1 MKKLIYRI
9 PSIVLPILGLLQLFF
24 LYCSLYPVTDV
35 TYMDE
40 YIQDHSIAYAVLGVL
55 SVVLGILGFWL
66 KYKVVPI
73 QLIAFA
79 IFVYSQYI
87 LPPNVTAP

>member
-55 SVVLGILGFWL
+55 SVILGILGFWL

>member
-55 SVVLGILGFWL
+55 SVVLGIVGFWL

>member
-55 SVVLGILGFWL
+55 SVILGILGFWL

-79 IFVYSQYI
+79 IFVYSLYI

>member
-1 MKKLIYRI
+1 MKRKIYLI
-9 PSIVLPILGLLQLFF
+9 PSIVLSLLGFLQLFF
-24 LYCSLYPVTDV
+24 IYCSLYPVTDV

-55 SVVLGILGFWL
+55 SVILGILGFWL

>member
-40 YIQDHSIAYAVLGVL
+40 YIQDHSIAYAVLAVL

-87 LPPNVTAP
+87 LPPNVCAL

>member
-55 SVVLGILGFWL
+55 SVILGILGFWL

-87 LPPNVTAP
+87 LPPNVTTP

>member
-9 PSIVLPILGLLQLFF
+9 QSIVLPILGLLQLFF

-55 SVVLGILGFWL
+55 SVILGILGFWL

>member
-55 SVVLGILGFWL
+55 SVILGILGFWL

-79 IFVYSQYI
+79 IFVYSQCI

>member
-24 LYCSLYPVTDV
+24 LYCSLYPVTDI

-55 SVVLGILGFWL
+55 SVILGILGFWL

>member
-1 MKKLIYRI
+1 
-9 PSIVLPILGLLQLFF
+9 
-24 LYCSLYPVTDV
+24 
-35 TYMDE
+35 MDE

>member
-40 YIQDHSIAYAVLGVL
+40 YIQDHSIAYDVLGVL
-55 SVVLGILGFWL
+55 SVILGIL
-66 KYKVVPI
+66 
-73 QLIAFA
+73 
-79 IFVYSQYI
+79 
-87 LPPNVTAP
+87 

>member
-55 SVVLGILGFWL
+55 SVILGILGFWI
-66 KYKVVPI
+66 KYRVVPI

>member
-1 MKKLIYRI
+1 MKRLIYLI

-40 YIQDHSIAYAVLGVL
+40 YIQDHSIAYAVLGIL
-55 SVVLGILGFWL
+55 SVILGILGFWL